1 VKSWDPPTIDGP
13 RSFIIRSS
21 LWIKNPSSS
30 NYDNCLLA
38 AAGATSNPESKGVEL
53 FVLPSPGHRFLPTAF
68 VLFYCASSQLIVL
81 VNTVRSSSCEYQSR
95 RRARL
100 ACKIR
105 FVPLAKHWYMLRP
118 SLPLSLRGQRYR
130 LLNWG
135 ELSIAIA
142 YLLPCFTNL
151 TSPER
156 TIRSQWVWFLTAL
169 LYRHPIRPLPP
180 AAQGTHRKPHLEP
193 RNSPW

>member
-1 VKSWDPPTIDGP
+1 MDERTRSMNEFVEWGSHLAAIRYELLLALEDRINPAWQDGP

-68 VLFYCASSQLIVL
+68 VQFFCSSSQLIVL

-118 SLPLSLRGQRYR
+118 SLPWSLRGERYS

-135 ELSIAIA
+135 
-142 YLLPCFTNL
+142 
-151 TSPER
+151 
-156 TIRSQWVWFLTAL
+156 
-169 LYRHPIRPLPP
+169 
-180 AAQGTHRKPHLEP
+180 
-193 RNSPW
+193 

>member
-1 VKSWDPPTIDGP
+1 
-13 RSFIIRSS
+13 
-21 LWIKNPSSS
+21 
-30 NYDNCLLA
+30 
-38 AAGATSNPESKGVEL
+38 
-53 FVLPSPGHRFLPTAF
+53 
-68 VLFYCASSQLIVL
+68 

-135 ELSIAIA
+135 ELCIAIA

-169 LYRHPIRPLPP
+169 LSSHPSSSSSSSRYAQETTSWTTEFAVIGFFFRSVLIYPNLPL
-180 AAQGTHRKPHLEP
+180 AVDSTRFLTSSQFLNWNLRCLIQLGT
-193 RNSPW
+193 

>member
-1 VKSWDPPTIDGP
+1 MGRLCLANLYRTTLDTKTSLTACNLTPPQALLHARLPCGTNFTVGTIL
-13 RSFIIRSS
+13 IS
-21 LWIKNPSSS
+21 LQQLSHAF
-30 NYDNCLLA
+30 LA

-68 VLFYCASSQLIVL
+68 VQFYCSSSQLIVL

-118 SLPLSLRGQRYR
+118 SLP
-130 LLNWG
+130 
-135 ELSIAIA
+135 
-142 YLLPCFTNL
+142 
-151 TSPER
+151 
-156 TIRSQWVWFLTAL
+156 
-169 LYRHPIRPLPP
+169 
-180 AAQGTHRKPHLEP
+180 
-193 RNSPW
+193 